1 MKRVLEVCFIAF
13 VIASTSMTGSQ
24 DPTKPMLKPG
34 ISVQMPFSSQALE
47 MPAAD
52 KENATVVT
60 VTADGKLFLGVRP
73 VELSALSSLNERLVY
88 VNADARASYQSV
100 LTVLDALRGRS
111 VVLLTAPGSNAPKER
126 ITWPYGLKLS
136 VGAQ

>member
-13 VIASTSMTGSQ
+13 TLTSMNGAQ
-24 DPTKPMLKPG
+24 DPTKPMLRPG
-34 ISVQMPFSSQALE
+34 VTVQMPFSSQAVE

-52 KENATVVT
+52 KEDATVVS

-73 VELSALSSLNERLVY
+73 VDLAALSSLHESIVY
-88 VNADARASYQSV
+88 VKADARATCQSV
-100 LTVLDALRGRS
+100 LTVLDALRGRP
-111 VVLLTAPGSNAPKER
+111 VVLLTAPTSNAPKDA
-126 ITWPYGLKLS
+126 IMPPYGLKLT